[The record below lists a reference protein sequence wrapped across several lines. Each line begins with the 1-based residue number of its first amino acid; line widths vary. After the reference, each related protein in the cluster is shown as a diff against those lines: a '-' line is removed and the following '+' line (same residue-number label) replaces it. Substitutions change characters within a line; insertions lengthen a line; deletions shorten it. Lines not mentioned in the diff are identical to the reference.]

1 MVSHSAPESS
11 HPVRGWR
18 PVITYLFG
26 HGARQ
31 SDSALTVRRHTRHM
45 RPVFEWGDVVAVIGA
60 IMVVLAL
67 VLSFLPR

>member
-1 MVSHSAPESS
+1 
-11 HPVRGWR
+11 
-18 PVITYLFG
+18 
-26 HGARQ
+26 
-31 SDSALTVRRHTRHM
+31 M